1 MLSPKEVKAKLAGDM
16 TPILDPHV
24 ELQRK
29 PLTITGMLVNPEGI
43 GIDSMTDF
51 DEFAFTKRLAEKRK

>member
-24 ELQRK
+24 ELQH
-29 PLTITGMLVNPEGI
+29 L
-43 GIDSMTDF
+43 S
-51 DEFAFTKRLAEKRK
+51 